1 MLPAMTFQKTPA
13 NQEPMKVPTRSSRRS
28 QPAAPPAAS
37 ELVIEVV
44 DRQRTLRLPR
54 GWLAG
59 VVRRALARQGVDR
72 AELCVL
78 LVDDRRIATLHAR
91 WLSIPG
97 PTDVLT
103 FGPAAAG
110 PKARGPAAAGLRG
123 DIVASAETARRV
135 AREVGWQPR
144 HELAYYVIH
153 GLLHLAGYDDH
164 SPADR
169 RAMRARE
176 RVLLAAA
183 GLPPAPRRRGSR
195 A

>member
-1 MLPAMTFQKTPA
+1 
-13 NQEPMKVPTRSSRRS
+13 
-28 QPAAPPAAS
+28 
-37 ELVIEVV
+37 
-44 DRQRTLRLPR
+44 
-54 GWLAG
+54 
-59 VVRRALARQGVDR
+59 
-72 AELCVL
+72 
-78 LVDDRRIATLHAR
+78 
-91 WLSIPG
+91 
-97 PTDVLT
+97 VLT
-103 FGPAAAG
+103 WGRAAAG